1 MDKNTE
7 YELLQRGLAVEAI
20 NHEFTSSFKAVHAA
34 MKRFKSWADLNPK
47 LQGVYR
53 DLEASLGHLN
63 EYLSLLIPLAPS
75 MYRQPVEVSGAYIRG
90 YVESVFKERMKRDN
104 IELRVTDKF
113 QDHRLISYPSLIYP
127 AFIILVD
134 NALTWASK
142 GCTPYHFVWLDA
154 DNGEMIVSDNG
165 PGVPAENASRIFE
178 RGFTTRSE
186 GRGLGLYL
194 ARESLAKAD
203 MYLSLDTPAPGK
215 GASFRISPRPK

>member
-75 MYRQPVEVSGAYIRG
+75 MYRQPVEVSGAYIVS
-90 YVESVFKERMKRDN
+90 YIKDVFKARMLREN
-104 IELRVTDKF
+104 IELRVTDRF
-113 QDHRLISYPSLIYP
+113 DDLRLYAYPSSIYP

-134 NALTWASK
+134 NALTWVIK
-142 GCTPYHFVWLDA
+142 GCAEHRFVQLDVE
-154 DNGEMIVSDNG
+154 NGEMVVSDNG
-165 PGVPAENASRIFE
+165 PGVSIENVSKIFE
-178 RGFTTRSE
+178 EGFTTRSD

-194 ARESLAKAD
+194 AREALVKAGFT
-203 MYLSLDTPAPGK
+203 LSLDPPIEGQ
-215 GASFRISPRPK
+215 GASFRIKPCS